1 MQIRTLFS
9 SSGIGIDTFKLSRE
23 QHASRYAPSLGKY
36 LFNYFSYFIFLN
48 SDGFKK
54 RFLDSIGQSNSQIFT
69 EDLRN
74 MIMSAN
80 NDQEIDAVIQA
91 LKRYLFE
98 KISLKNFGKYL
109 YFCFRYSTNKVKF
122 TDYHFGSPIMR
133 LLYIQNKTD
142 LALQLYMD
150 EVKIRKIIIF
160 IFNI

>member
-98 KISLKNFGKYL
+98 KISLKILRN
-109 YFCFRYSTNKVKF
+109 
-122 TDYHFGSPIMR
+122 I
-133 LLYIQNKTD
+133 YIFVLDIVQIKLN
-142 LALQLYMD
+142 LQ
-150 EVKIRKIIIF
+150 IIILVHQ
-160 IFNI
+160 